1 MMQDNV
7 FVSMYCM
14 FFRIIVRAFKE
25 YGQDS
30 W

>member
-1 MMQDNV
+1 MNKLMTQDNV

-25 YGQDS
+25 
-30 W
+30 